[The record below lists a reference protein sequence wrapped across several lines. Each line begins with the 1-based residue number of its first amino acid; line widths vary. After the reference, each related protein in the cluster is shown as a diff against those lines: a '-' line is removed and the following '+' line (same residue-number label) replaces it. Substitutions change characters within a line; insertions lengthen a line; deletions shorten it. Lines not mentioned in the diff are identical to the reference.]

1 MRGGAAA
8 GMLAAGGTA
17 ALLPTR
23 GHADATALT
32 AARRRT
38 YAALMETVVTQP
50 TLRLDP
56 AVAPAAAEQ
65 FAVAYAAWPADR
77 RRDADAVLDALEQ
90 APAGGPFSAL
100 DPAGRGSEL
109 RARAHATEANPAAA
123 EGQRLELG
131 RRALDL
137 AAVVL
142 GPPDSGHQIV
152 TV

>member
-8 GMLAAGGTA
+8 GVLAVGGTA

-23 GHADATALT
+23 GRADATGLT
-32 AARRRT
+32 AARQRT
-38 YAALMETVVTQP
+38 YTALMETVVTQP
-50 TLRLDP
+50 SVRLDP

-65 FAVAYAAWPADR
+65 FAAAYASWPADR
-77 RRDADAVLDALEQ
+77 RRDADAVLDALERST
-90 APAGGPFSAL
+90 ASGFSGL
-100 DPAGRGSEL
+100 DRRRRGEEL
-109 RARAHATEANPAAA
+109 RARARVTSPRPGAA
-123 EGQRLELG
+123 ERERLELTAD
-131 RRALDL
+131 ALGL